1 MEVRAVK
8 SDGYDRDLFAQ
19 ILAREPAVA
28 EAKERAARLLPQPEA
43 LLHDLFAVLFKL
55 NVEVRDA
62 TEVAPSALINRRL
75 VQAVQEGPGIEV
87 LRARTALDE
96 HRSAAAL
103 VALTHRVLDALTRES
118 RVVASE
124 LMAAAEAA
132 QAEEG
137 LDEKKKTLQALEDLG
152 EAAPFDP
159 EDREKLQGA
168 LRREVEEGERALE
181 QKQRKLRQIAD
192 DLPLAMDNDISGTV
206 ERMPDQ
212 MDGVDQQLTNLGLG
226 AGGEGRVSVDKRLEL
241 GERLARSKKLQL
253 LARLTGAFREVA
265 FEARRKRVARAPQE
279 LHEIKAGAELN
290 RLLPSELLGLS
301 KRRRALHLDFLRRL
315 TEGELLQYDLHAPAA
330 RGPMV
335 VCVDGSGSMQGSKE
349 IWAKAVA
356 LTLMEVARR
365 ERRRCLAV
373 VFSGTEALFEVEL
386 LGQGRR
392 GKGRMRVL
400 DESVLRFAEHFPGGG
415 TNFEAP
421 LRRALAAVAEGAY
434 RRGDIVFI
442 TDGEASVSDPL
453 VADIKAAKKKHRFA
467 IRSIEVDVAHSQS
480 ATLERFS
487 DEVRKIS
494 DLTADSLA
502 DLFAAV

>member
-1 MEVRAVK
+1 MEVRSVR
-8 SDGYDRDLFAQ
+8 SDGYDQDVFAQ
-19 ILAREPAVA
+19 LLAREPAVA
-28 EAKERAARLLPQPEA
+28 EARDRAARLLPQPEA
-43 LLHDLFAVLFKL
+43 LLHDLFALLFKL
-55 NVEVRDA
+55 NVEVREA
-62 TEVAPSALINRRL
+62 SELAPSALINRRL
-75 VQAVQEGPGIEV
+75 VLAVRDGPGIEP

-103 VALTHRVLDALTRES
+103 VSLTHRVLSAMTRES

-124 LMAAAEAA
+124 LMAAAEVA
-132 QAEEG
+132 QDEER
-137 LDEKKKTLQALEDLG
+137 LDAQRRAQEALDALG
-152 EAAPFDP
+152 EAGPFEP
-159 EDREKLQGA
+159 ADREKMQAA
-168 LRREVEEGERALE
+168 LRREVDAAERDLAKKRRQL
-181 QKQRKLRQIAD
+181 QQIAD
-192 DLPLAMDNDISGTV
+192 DLPLVMDNDIAGTV
-206 ERMPDQ
+206 ERMPEQ
-212 MDGVDQQLTNLGLG
+212 MDGVDQQVAQLGLG
-226 AGGEGRVSVDKRLEL
+226 SGGDGKVSVDKRLEL

-265 FEARRKRVARAPQE
+265 FEARRRRVARAPQE
-279 LHEIKAGAELN
+279 LHEIKAGKELD

-301 KRRRALHLDFLRRL
+301 KRRRALHLEFLRRL
-315 TEGELLQYDLHAPAA
+315 GEGELLQYDLHAPAA

-349 IWAKAVA
+349 LWAKAVA

-373 VFSGTEALFEVEL
+373 VFSGDEAVFEVEL
-386 LGQGRR
+386 LAQGRR
-392 GKGRMRVL
+392 GQGRLRVV
-400 DESVLRFAEHFPGGG
+400 DDAVLRFAEHFPGGG

-442 TDGEASVSDPL
+442 TDGEASVSDAL
-453 VADIKAAKKKHRFA
+453 VADIAAAKKKHRFA
-467 IRSIEVDVAHSQS
+467 IRAIEVDVGPSRTG
-480 ATLERFS
+480 TLERFA

-494 DLTADSLA
+494 DLTTDSLA